1 MDKLSRRGIVLSK
14 VPEAGC
20 TASRNMTSTRQF
32 HRSFGVKL
40 AHTQPRPLSPTLK
53 NTVLRSSARTVIPRL
68 PRHHES
74 RPTMARKEATAKD
87 RPLIP
92 PLKSSRHELL
102 RERLSVPSVGAY
114 KEPAL
119 DLLLR
124 IWRTRFVPDF
134 TFRHRRVALSSVWV
148 MNDNVLYDA

>member
-1 MDKLSRRGIVLSK
+1 
-14 VPEAGC
+14 
-20 TASRNMTSTRQF
+20 
-32 HRSFGVKL
+32 
-40 AHTQPRPLSPTLK
+40 
-53 NTVLRSSARTVIPRL
+53 
-68 PRHHES
+68 
-74 RPTMARKEATAKD
+74 MARKEATAKD